1 MALPY
6 KRRSCSLRPTLPTP
20 LPTFSLFMSPLTALP
35 TEVLERIALEVAL
48 DPALGPPV
56 HLIPFLCTCRHIHTT
71 LVHSHSKDLYA
82 KIFRG
87 KFDVGAVRRR
97 IGISAVRPRFLASQL
112 KSYCIT
118 LKRIRRGDIN
128 APDIEDLFR
137 TIFILLTENDGK
149 NREQLEWAN
158 TYEFVNNFV
167 QQRLWEDTVNGWPK
181 DTPLHSLA
189 LWVLWC
195 MTDAS
200 AFLHT
205 TPPSFPFSW
214 WMILQADLH
223 AKLRTSGITSS
234 SSFSLMLSCPSRFAP
249 FFSSSVSFDIT
260 PYSTLLSLL
269 QIITSFSHFRMNG
282 TSKISFR

>member
-1 MALPY
+1 
-6 KRRSCSLRPTLPTP
+6 
-20 LPTFSLFMSPLTALP
+20 MSPLTALP

-200 AFLHT
+200 AFFHT
-205 TPPSFPFSW
+205 T
-214 WMILQADLH
+214 
-223 AKLRTSGITSS
+223 T
-234 SSFSLMLSCPSRFAP
+234 
-249 FFSSSVSFDIT
+249 
-260 PYSTLLSLL
+260 TLLPLL
-269 QIITSFSHFRMNG
+269 MVDDSAGRLARETPDERNNIIKLLLPYVVMSFKVCAFFFFFFRQ
-282 TSKISFR
+282 F